1 MIVCLFGVRDRSAD
15 CFGAP
20 FSSNTESMAIRE
32 FQQACKDPA
41 HAFAKWPT
49 DFSLYKLGYFND
61 NSGKVEA
68 LQEPLFLCS
77 ADGVMGGSGSDG

>member
-1 MIVCLFGVRDRSAD
+1 MITSLFAVRDRSAD

-20 FSSNTESMAIRE
+20 FSMQTEGMAIRE
-32 FQQACKDPA
+32 FQQMCKDPT
-41 HAFAKWPT
+41 HAFGKWPT

-77 ADGVMGGSGSDG
+77 ADGVMGGKNGE